1 MRNKDFFDFKKF
13 RISQSSSAMK
23 VSSDACV
30 FGALI
35 NVDHTS
41 SILDIGAG
49 TGILSLILA
58 QKTNNSS
65 TITALEI
72 DDDSI
77 IDATINIRCS
87 PWQNRISLI
96 HSSVQSF
103 AEHSNQTFDLIISN
117 PPFFQNSSKPISSSK
132 HIARHSDHSL
142 TFTDLISSS
151 KLLSTQDTKFWF
163 ILPVEEMKYFTELAI
178 MSGLFPFYQYT
189 LQDYPTA
196 KPKRI
201 IKAFCLDDS
210 TKCTQELFLYKE
222 DVLGPYTEQF
232 SKTMNPYYLF
242 L

>member
-1 MRNKDFFDFKKF
+1 MRNKNFFDFKKF
-13 RISQSSSAMK
+13 RISQSNSAMK

-49 TGILSLILA
+49 TGLLSLILA
-58 QKTNNSS
+58 QKSNDSS

-77 IDATINIRCS
+77 IDATINLKSS

-96 HSSVQSF
+96 HSSLQLF
-103 AEHSNQTFDLIISN
+103 AENTNQTFDIIISN
-117 PPFFQNSSKPISSSK
+117 PPFFNNSSKPNSSSK
-132 HIARHSDHSL
+132 NIARHSDHSL
-142 TFTDLISSS
+142 SFNDLISCS
-151 KLLSTQDTKFWF
+151 KLLSSKDTKFWF

-178 MSGLFPFYQYT
+178 KNGLFPFYQYT
-189 LQDYPTA
+189 LQDYPLA
-196 KPKRI
+196 KPKRV

-210 TKCTQELFLYKE
+210 TKCNQELFLYKE